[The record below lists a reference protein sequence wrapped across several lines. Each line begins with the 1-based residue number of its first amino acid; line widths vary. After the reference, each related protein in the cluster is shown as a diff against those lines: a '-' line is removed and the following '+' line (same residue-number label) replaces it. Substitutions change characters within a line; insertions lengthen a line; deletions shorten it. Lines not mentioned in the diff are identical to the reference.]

1 MDMNITYFCF
11 LSFPGAAILNIYD
24 AIWLPN
30 CLQQK
35 KNVYSEQYRQP
46 YNPKFF
52 FLCLITKKMEIKI
65 LFATIYRQFVTMEDP
80 LTHRHGNKSIKLGD
94 LKLL

>member
-46 YNPKFF
+46 YDVINF
-52 FLCLITKKMEIKI
+52 KM
-65 LFATIYRQFVTMEDP
+65 AARDIYFCTLNFSFCV
-80 LTHRHGNKSIKLGD
+80 
-94 LKLL
+94 LLQKNRN